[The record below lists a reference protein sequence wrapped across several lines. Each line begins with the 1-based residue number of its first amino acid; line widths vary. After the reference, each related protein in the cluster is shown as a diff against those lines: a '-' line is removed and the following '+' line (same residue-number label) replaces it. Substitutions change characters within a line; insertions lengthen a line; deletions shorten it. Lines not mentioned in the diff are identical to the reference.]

1 MPKLKTHSATKKR
14 LAVSKK
20 GKLLRRHASG
30 NHFLQK
36 KKAGRKR
43 RFSGL
48 QVLKGKQVKNVKRR
62 LGA

>member
-14 LAVSKK
+14 LVISKK

-36 KKAGRKR
+36 KKAARKR
-43 RFSGL
+43 QFSGL
-48 QVLKGKQVKNVKRR
+48 EVLTGKQVKSVKRR